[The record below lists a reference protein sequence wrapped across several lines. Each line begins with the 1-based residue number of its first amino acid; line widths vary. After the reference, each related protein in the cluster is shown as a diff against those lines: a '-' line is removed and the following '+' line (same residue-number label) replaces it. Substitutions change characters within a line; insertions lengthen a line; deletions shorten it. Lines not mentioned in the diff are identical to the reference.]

1 MINKEFFI
9 YRLKSIREFISTD
22 FFKVMISIK
31 KISNK
36 SIIIIK
42 SIISFVQQN
51 NVDGNRNDQR
61 VVKMND

>member
-36 SIIIIK
+36 SITIIK

>member
-36 SIIIIK
+36 SITIIK
-42 SIISFVQQN
+42 SIISFV
-51 NVDGNRNDQR
+51 
-61 VVKMND
+61 